1 MVPESVSIM
10 SPKQHEVLSTGED
23 GHGHD
28 VSLIKLT
35 HNESQALPDKEG
47 REDLSPSAL
56 QRNRTNTILS
66 DTDLKRK
73 FKLKGSRKGTGYR
86 KKREV
91 AASVVLGQY
100 TPQEESKK
108 QL

>member
-35 HNESQALPDKEG
+35 HNESQALPDKDG
-47 REDLSPSAL
+47 RENLSPSAL
-56 QRNRTNTILS
+56 
-66 DTDLKRK
+66 
-73 FKLKGSRKGTGYR
+73 
-86 KKREV
+86 
-91 AASVVLGQY
+91 
-100 TPQEESKK
+100 
-108 QL
+108 